1 MNYLTYPCKVMNI
14 TQHHFEGNHLS
25 HSMGKPWDYP
35 IDDGC
40 SDSGRDWFYCPCDE
54 MKVVRIYGV
63 GASGTNTVWLQSTD
77 KVDMPIGR
85 AIVTIMVEHAED
97 EDLKGIKVGRSF
109 KRGQKMFR
117 EGKDGG
123 ASGNHFHIAVAT
135 GKIVGNG
142 WRNNGNAWVLSTDGE
157 QLKADKA
164 FYLDNVRVRN
174 AAGYNFK
181 NLPKEEEKVASVTEK
196 LDNSADNYAAEAV
209 KKAINKGVL
218 KGTTTGDY
226 KLHSSVTRQDLFVF
240 LDRLGLLD

>member
-1 MNYLTYPCKVMNI
+1 MNI

-85 AIVTIMVEHAED
+85 AIVTIMVEHPED
-97 EDLKGIKVGRSF
+97 EDLKSLKVGQAF
-109 KRGQKMFR
+109 KRGEKMFR

-123 ASGNHFHIAVAT
+123 ATGNHFHMAIAT

-142 WRNNGNAWVLSTDGE
+142 WASNGNAWVLTTDGK
-157 QLKADKA
+157 QLKANEA
-164 FYLDNVRVRN
+164 FYLDDVRVRN
-174 AAGYNFK
+174 AAGYEFQP
-181 NLPKEEEKVASVTEK
+181 LPKEETNMAKP
-196 LDNSADNYAAEAV
+196 DNTPDNYACAAV
-209 KKAINKGVL
+209 AWAKEKGIL
-218 KGTTTGDY
+218 KGTTTGDL
-226 KLHSSVTRQDLFVF
+226 KLHSSITRQDMLVM
-240 LDRLGLLD
+240 LYRALQNEE